1 MRTDTALQCDVLDE
15 LASEPSIRATDIGV
29 SVQNEIVTLNGD
41 VSTYAEKFAA
51 EHAAKR
57 IAGVRAIVEALN
69 VTLLTTHHRN
79 DNDIAQSVVNAL
91 DGNVSVPY
99 GKIKAL
105 VEGGWLTLSE
115 DVDWNYQREAA
126 HNAVRHLIGIRG
138 VTNLMQIT
146 PFSVPTAEVR
156 SRIESAL
163 KRSMTN
169 DANSITIE
177 DDNGK
182 VTLHGNVHSWE
193 EHDDAARAAWSAP
206 GVCAVENDIVIIA

>member
-15 LASEPSIRATDIGV
+15 LAWEPSIKATDIGV
-29 SVQNEIVTLNGD
+29 SVKEGVVTLTGN
-41 VSTYAEKFAA
+41 VSTYAEKFTA

-69 VTLLTTHHRN
+69 VTLLSGHQRN
-79 DNDIAQSVVNAL
+79 DNDIAQSVVSAL

-99 GKIKAL
+99 GKVKAL
-105 VEGGWLTLSE
+105 VESGWLTLSG

-138 VTNLMQIT
+138 VTNLMQVT

-163 KRSMTN
+163 KRSMTK
-169 DANSITIE
+169 DADSITIE
-177 DDNGK
+177 DNNGK
-182 VTLHGNVHSWE
+182 VTLHGNVQSWE
-193 EHDDAARAAWSAP
+193 EHDDATRAAWSAP